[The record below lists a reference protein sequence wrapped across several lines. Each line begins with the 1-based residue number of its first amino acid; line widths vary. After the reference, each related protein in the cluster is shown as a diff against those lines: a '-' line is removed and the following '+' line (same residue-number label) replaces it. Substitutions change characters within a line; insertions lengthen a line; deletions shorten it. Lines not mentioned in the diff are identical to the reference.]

1 MNNSIIILGA
11 AAIAICCGTASLSFA
26 DEPAKRVVCDETCA
40 DEGRPGGDVQTKA
53 KGAAGFAVVS
63 PVGCTKVELIEQ
75 APRLDTLAGKT
86 IAVVGKNFMV
96 RVTHPEIKRLILE
109 KYPTAKVILQ
119 DEIGSAGLYPAPGVI
134 RADKEAFQR
143 KLKEMKVDAVI
154 SGNGGCGLCT
164 PKEVG
169 SCIAAEYVGVPSVI
183 IAGPGFV
190 DQAKSTALNNGVA
203 VLRCAKYPGAFALHT
218 EEELIRNT
226 REILWPQIVDA
237 LTEPITPEER
247 TAGTKG
253 GRGDIRDD
261 VFSGTFD
268 EVQAFFKEMK
278 WTDGLPIVPPTFDK
292 VSDFMRY
299 TPRKWDE
306 TIAVLP
312 VANREIKAWH
322 VAVNAV
328 MAGCK
333 PEYMPIVVAM
343 TKGLGVRSFN
353 YTLNSTQAWFPFSWL
368 NGPVARQLGVDCG
381 QGQMNE
387 EANVAIGRFM
397 NLAMVNLGGYYVKQD
412 RMGTFGY
419 PVSWC
424 LAEDDAA
431 CLRVGWKPF
440 HVRAGYDLN
449 DNTITVASALVWGNN
464 MTPSTTDAERLAEL
478 MAWDITERGQ
488 FALGSGKQFVN
499 RTVLM
504 TEPVAAVLAKRFK
517 TVGELESELVGLA
530 RRPLRERTFAKYFAS
545 PGSAKEGGPHT
556 RREFGGYIRRTEGAE
571 MTPTAPWRDY
581 PDAEQLT
588 VSVMKSGMTDFLITG
603 DSARNKVQT
612 MPGGAS
618 ATVRIDL
625 PPNWDALMAERGYEP
640 LGKFRL

>member
-63 PVGCTKVELIEQ
+63 PVGRTKVELIEQ

-253 GRGDIRDD
+253 DRGDIRDD

>member
-96 RVTHPEIKRLILE
+96 RVTHPEIKRLSLE
-109 KYPTAKVILQ
+109 MYPTAKVILQ

>member
-1 MNNSIIILGA
+1 MNNSIITLGA
-11 AAIAICCGTASLSFA
+11 AAIAICCGMASLSFA

-40 DEGRPGGDVQTKA
+40 DEGRPGGDVQTNKT
-53 KGAAGFAVVS
+53 AGFAVVS
-63 PVGCTKVELIEQ
+63 PVGRAKVELIEQ

-237 LTEPITPEER
+237 LTKPITPEER